1 MNRKEINRLN
11 GLKGGNPNLSAQ
23 RMAQKRTYELDA
35 VLDEFAERAIAGK
48 AATPRTGSTCGPI
61 THHDQAMIQRVVGA
75 SAEEFQALFSERLR
89 TLADM
94 AVDRIQEK
102 LAEGG
107 QKLSDL
113 NMTLAISVD
122 KLAAMNSKPSQGNLS
137 VQINNYG
144 DMSREELIASL
155 KGEKRVVDIDVI

>member
-1 MNRKEINRLN
+1 MTEDDQKMIN
-11 GLKGGNPNLSAQ
+11 
-23 RMAQKRTYELDA
+23 
-35 VLDEFAERAIAGK
+35 
-48 AATPRTGSTCGPI
+48 
-61 THHDQAMIQRVVGA
+61 RVVGV
-75 SAEEFQALFSERLR
+75 SAEEFQSLFSERLR
-89 TLADM
+89 TLADK

-144 DMSREELIASL
+144 DMNREELLASL
-155 KGEKRVVDIDVI
+155 RGEKKVIDIDVI

>member
-1 MNRKEINRLN
+1 MTRSEINRLN

-23 RMAQKRTYELDA
+23 RRAQKRTYELDA
-35 VLDEFAERAIAGK
+35 VIDEFAERAIAGK
-48 AATPRTGSTCGPI
+48 SVPRTGSTCKPI
-61 THHDQAMIQRVVGA
+61 TGDDRAMIQRVVGA

-89 TLADM
+89 SLADM

-144 DMSREELIASL
+144 DMSREELLSSL
-155 KGEKRVVDIDVI
+155 RGEKKVIDLDVI

>member
-1 MNRKEINRLN
+1 M
-11 GLKGGNPNLSAQ
+11 
-23 RMAQKRTYELDA
+23 
-35 VLDEFAERAIAGK
+35 
-48 AATPRTGSTCGPI
+48 
-61 THHDQAMIQRVVGA
+61 THHDQNMIQRVVGA